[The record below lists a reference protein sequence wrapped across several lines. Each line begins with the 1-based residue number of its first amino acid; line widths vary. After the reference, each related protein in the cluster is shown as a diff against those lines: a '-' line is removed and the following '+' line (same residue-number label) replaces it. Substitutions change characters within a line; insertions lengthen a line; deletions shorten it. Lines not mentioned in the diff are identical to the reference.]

1 MLKITIIQFELIF
14 LISCKTVLMQ
24 WSNGNSGFGLSSN
37 GNNGFGSSKFGL
49 PPIQNKG
56 FSSIPNSIQH
66 PNLLSFIN
74 NGLSFKDKLSDRITA
89 LAGSKS
95 KGECGKYVR
104 QAIQEAKNIKVEGT
118 GVKLSKDLG
127 PWLIQNGFKP
137 TNKSYKEA
145 KTGSIAVLDSVG
157 NHKSGHIQILSNDNK
172 WRSDFT
178 QNGFFPWRDGSKPN
192 YIIYE

>member
-1 MLKITIIQFELIF
+1 MLKITIIQFALIF

-24 WSNGNSGFGLSSN
+24 WSNSKSGFGLSSN
-37 GNNGFGSSKFGL
+37 GNNGSSKFGL
-49 PPIQNKG
+49 PPIKNNR

-66 PNLLSFIN
+66 QNLLPFSN
-74 NGLSFKDKLSDRITA
+74 NGLSFKDKISDRITA

-95 KGECGKYVR
+95 KGECSKYVR

-118 GVKLSKDLG
+118 GIKHAKDLG
-127 PWLIQNGFKP
+127 PWLIQNGYKP
-137 TNKSYKEA
+137 TNKTYKEA

-157 NHKSGHIQILSNDNK
+157 IHKSGHIQILSNDNK

-178 QNGFFPWRDGSKPN
+178 QNGFFPWKDGSKPN